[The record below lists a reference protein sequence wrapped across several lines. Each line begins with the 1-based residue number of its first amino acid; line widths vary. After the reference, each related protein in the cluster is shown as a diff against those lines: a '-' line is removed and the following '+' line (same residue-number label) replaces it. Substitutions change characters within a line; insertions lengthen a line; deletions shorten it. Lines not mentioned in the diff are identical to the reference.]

1 MLYLYQKNKTN
12 NNQIENKI
20 MTTEKD
26 LYTAMHIMNVQ
37 SESRVLLE
45 KAIND
50 LNTLKHQC
58 FSEELKRDINTSIDL
73 LEKHKDSFKFQNVRK
88 SILQEIS
95 LNN

>member
-1 MLYLYQKNKTN
+1 MK
-12 NNQIENKI
+12 
-20 MTTEKD
+20 TEKD

-58 FSEELKRDINTSIDL
+58 FSEELRMDINISIDL
-73 LEKHKDSFKFQNVRK
+73 LEKHKETFSFQNVQK
-88 SILQEIS
+88 TILQEIS
-95 LNN
+95 LNK

>member
-1 MLYLYQKNKTN
+1 
-12 NNQIENKI
+12 

-26 LYTAMHIMNVQ
+26 LATAMHIMSIQ
-37 SESRVLLE
+37 SESRTLLE

-58 FSEELKRDINTSIDL
+58 FSEELKRDINISIDL
-73 LEKHKDSFKFQNVRK
+73 LEKHKETFSFHNVQK

-95 LNN
+95 VNN